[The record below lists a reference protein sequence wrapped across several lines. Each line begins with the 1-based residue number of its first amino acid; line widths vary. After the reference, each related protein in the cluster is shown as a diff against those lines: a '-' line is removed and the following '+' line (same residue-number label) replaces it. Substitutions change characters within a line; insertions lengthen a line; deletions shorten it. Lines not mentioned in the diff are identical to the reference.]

1 MKPGQR
7 LTRWWQ
13 RVVLGELATPQDICA
28 AALQEEPSAA
38 QAGDRFFQT
47 PDDGLVWDIPKR
59 LSVAPSFFTGLTYLR
74 QSERAD
80 WQHANPA
87 LQRWA
92 ALFIEYARKRGVP
105 LYVHCCFRGEAEQ
118 NEANQKGNSKAP
130 YPRSAHNIAEAVDIV
145 HSVYHWDLTPKEW
158 QFLQVL
164 AQLALNRVNATLPSG
179 PIYNEQGQRVGWS
192 QPKLALVW
200 GGTFTSIYD
209 PAHWEV
215 ADYRN
220 RTRRLAAGPPLRQTP
235 RHILARVK
243 L

>member
-13 RVVLGELATPQDICA
+13 RVVLGELASPQDIYA

-38 QAGDRFFQT
+38 QAGDRFFHT

-59 LSVAPSFFTGLTYLR
+59 LSVSPSFFTGLCYLR

-80 WQHANPA
+80 WQHVDAR

-118 NEANQKGNSKAP
+118 NEANHKGNSKAP

-158 QFLQVL
+158 KFLVVL
-164 AQLALNRVNATLPSG
+164 AQLALNRVNATLKAAD
-179 PIYNEQGQRVGWS
+179 
-192 QPKLALVW
+192 KLHLVW
-200 GGTFTSIYD
+200 GGDFHSIYD

-215 ADYRN
+215 ADYRK